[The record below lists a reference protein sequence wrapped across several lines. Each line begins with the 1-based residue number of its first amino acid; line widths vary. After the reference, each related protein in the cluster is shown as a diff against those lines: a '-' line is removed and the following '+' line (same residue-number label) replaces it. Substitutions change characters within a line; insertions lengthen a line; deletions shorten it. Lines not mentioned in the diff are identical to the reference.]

1 MKLLFKNIDF
11 IFLMFLLFLTQG
23 SLPLKIVGIF
33 FILTTRVNALNYL
46 YSFNLFYFTIIFYHL
61 VYGVLCFLFESFRYL
76 PTYFLSLLFWVVSYI
91 SLSQVLYFFKKH
103 TTIKVVKTI
112 DAFFLIN
119 VLIVL
124 FQFID
129 IMYLYDSL
137 NPYGVSTSAGDFI
150 KSIYSNSSVNS
161 IIMGFFAVMYLLR
174 KKWVKGSFAVIILT
188 MTTYMS
194 GLVIFII
201 SIIVSL
207 FIFSK
212 IKLKYKFLVIISS
225 ISMLSIFKKV
235 SPNNVTYVSR
245 YVNRVI
251 ANDDNVPFK
260 IKSFRQTYEYST
272 SSLKSFVFGAG
283 AGNFSS
289 RSAFISSGDYVNWY
303 PDFLTYAHD
312 DFQENHLAL
321 WNYDFRNP
329 WDNNNN
335 TANQPFSFYNQI
347 IGEYGLIGILLFL
360 IFYVGFIIK
369 KWPKLT
375 FTKFLLVSLVF
386 YFVLDYWFE
395 YFSVIIIFELLV
407 LLDIKLNSKSETNI
421 INKTH

>member
-1 MKLLFKNIDF
+1 M
-11 IFLMFLLFLTQG
+11 
-23 SLPLKIVGIF
+23 
-33 FILTTRVNALNYL
+33 
-46 YSFNLFYFTIIFYHL
+46 
-61 VYGVLCFLFESFRYL
+61 
-76 PTYFLSLLFWVVSYI
+76 
-91 SLSQVLYFFKKH
+91 
-103 TTIKVVKTI
+103 VKTI

-119 VLIVL
+119 VSIVL
-124 FQFID
+124 IQFID
-129 IMYLYDSL
+129 IMYLFDSL

-174 KKWVKGSFAVIILT
+174 KKWTKGSFAVISLV

-201 SIIVSL
+201 SIVVSL

-212 IKLKYKFLVIISS
+212 IKLKYKFLVIISG

-245 YVNRVI
+245 YVNRVL

-260 IKSFRQTYEYST
+260 IKSFRETFEYST

-303 PDFLTYAHD
+303 PAFLTYAHN

-375 FTKFLLVSLVF
+375 FTKFLLISLVF

-407 LLDIKLNSKSETNI
+407 LLDIKLNSESETNI